1 MKWHRIKAVILRHLY
16 PLRRDFD
23 LLSDMVYWP
32 LIDTL
37 LWGIT
42 GQWLADASG
51 ETSILT
57 AILMALLM
65 WNAIWRSQAEVS
77 RNLIDEI
84 WNNNLVHLFTTPLS
98 LREWLVSIGILSFL
112 KASFTLVLI
121 GLVVWFMH
129 SISAFV
135 FGWWLLMF
143 LAATILTG
151 WWVGFISAGIVI
163 RYGPKMQTVVWTLP
177 GMLLPF
183 SAVFF
188 PLERFPAAL
197 QTVSHIIPTTYIFEI
212 MRAIAAGGGADW
224 SQIAFSFGLNILYLV
239 LALWYFT
246 ISFRKSVSLGLGR
259 FN

>member
-23 LLSDMVYWP
+23 LLSDMAYWP

-37 LWGIT
+37 LWSIT
-42 GQWLADASG
+42 GQWLADTSG
-51 ETSILT
+51 DVSILT
-57 AILMALLM
+57 GILMALLM

-84 WNNNLVHLFTTPLS
+84 WNNNLAHLFTTPLS

-121 GLVVWFMH
+121 GLVIWFMH
-129 SISAFV
+129 AISAFV
-135 FGWWLLMF
+135 FGWWLLLF
-143 LAATILTG
+143 LVATILTG

-188 PLERFPAAL
+188 PLERFPVAL
-197 QTVSHIIPTTYIFEI
+197 QTVSRIIPTTYIFEA
-212 MRAIAAGGGADW
+212 MRTIAAGGSVEW
-224 SQIAFSFGLNILYLV
+224 TQIAFSFGLNILYLV

-246 ISFRKSVSLGLGR
+246 LSFRKSVSLGLGR